1 MASISS
7 SSSSSSATVRVEKA
21 TSEFLIGPDWT
32 LNIDICDTINSNQML
47 AKDVVKAVKKRLQ
60 HKNPKVQLLALTLL
74 ETMVKNCGDYV
85 HFQIAERSILPEMV
99 KIVKKKTDMHVR
111 EKILALIGSWREAFG
126 GPGGR
131 YPQYYMAFEDLRRL
145 GVQFPQRSPDAAA
158 IFTPPVTHPIQR
170 HPQPSYGM
178 PSSSSTRLDEAMAS
192 EEKISSSSINSM
204 RDVLDLLNDML
215 KAVDPNDRKAVNDE
229 VIIDLVEQCRANQ
242 RKLMQ
247 LLGTTGDEEILCQG
261 LELNDNLQSV
271 LAKHDAIASGS
282 PLPHVVNV
290 TPSASEKHDSTLRTA
305 GDSVPKAT
313 SIDAPSAPAPA
324 PAPVLPA
331 QRGGIDEEDEEEDD
345 FAQLAR
351 RHSKTRSDVSH
362 NSSIVKSDMAAV
374 SEAPS
379 SPSMSNALVP
389 VSAPTSVRTKD
400 QDIIDLLSITLSP
413 ATSTEQTS
421 QQAPASPV
429 HTPGHNP
436 SVSPGV
442 TVSSDAYSGNHG
454 SAFNSYVA
462 PWAQP
467 QPQLPRQS
475 QPEHPSYPHFQPQ
488 TQPQHHTQPWVQPQ
502 HHTQPWLQPQP
513 QPQHQ
518 PQARPKAQL
527 HPQLASG
534 YPPPPWAATPGY
546 LSNQNPESRL
556 PYTYMTPR
564 PASSSNPRPLQHE
577 SINGEAQVNS
587 SPRSADSNAGQRP
600 FIPSYRLFEDL
611 NVFGN
616 SEGRF
621 KSTSNASSPSLLG
634 SNNQNAVGGRK

>member
-1 MASISS
+1 MISSMASI
-7 SSSSSSATVRVEKA
+7 SSSSSATVRVEKA

-60 HKNPKVQLLALTLL
+60 HKNPKVQLLALTVL
-74 ETMVKNCGDYV
+74 TKYTAGDGQDCKEKGKLS
-85 HFQIAERSILPEMV
+85 FITLG
-99 KIVKKKTDMHVR
+99 TDMHVR
-111 EKILALIGSWREAFG
+111 DKILVLIGSWREAFG
-126 GPGGR
+126 GPGGK

-145 GVQFPQRSPDAAA
+145 EYNFLNIHRMQLQYLLHLLHMQYKDILNQVMECQ
-158 IFTPPVTHPIQR
+158 V
-170 HPQPSYGM
+170 
-178 PSSSSTRLDEAMAS
+178 
-192 EEKISSSSINSM
+192 
-204 RDVLDLLNDML
+204 VLLRGWMKPWQL
-215 KAVDPNDRKAVNDE
+215 KKNKAVNDE

-282 PLPHVVNV
+282 PLPREVINV
-290 TPSASEKHDSTLRTA
+290 TPAASEKHDSTLRTA
-305 GDSVPKAT
+305 EDSVPKAT
-313 SIDAPSAPAPA
+313 SNDTPPAL
-324 PAPVLPA
+324 VLPTH
-331 QRGGIDEEDEEEDD
+331 RGDIDEEDEEEDD

-362 NSSIVKSDMAAV
+362 NSSMVKDDMAAI

-389 VSAPTSVRTKD
+389 ISAPPSVRTKD
-400 QDIIDLLSITLSP
+400 QDIIDLLTITLSP
-413 ATSTEQTS
+413 ATSTEQIS
-421 QQAPASPV
+421 QQAPVSPV

-442 TVSSDAYSGNHG
+442 TVSSDAYSGNLG
-454 SAFNSYVA
+454 SPFNSYIA

-467 QPQLPRQS
+467 QPPRPS
-475 QPEHPSYPHFQPQ
+475 QAERPSYPQFQA
-488 TQPQHHTQPWVQPQ
+488 QPQHHTQPWPQPQPQ
-502 HHTQPWLQPQP
+502 HHAQPWLQPQP
-513 QPQHQ
+513 QPQPR
-518 PQARPKAQL
+518 PQAQL

-546 LSNQNPESRL
+546 FSNQNPESRL
-556 PYTYMTPR
+556 PYTYSTPT

-577 SINGEAQVNS
+577 SISGEVQINS
-587 SPRSADSNAGQRP
+587 STRSAASNAGQRP

-616 SEGRF
+616 TEGRF
-621 KSTSNASSPSLLG
+621 KSTGNASPSLLG
-634 SNNQNAVGGRK
+634 SNSQNAVGGRK